1 MDETGFEYDPYSY
14 EIDLDP
20 YPLYRRMR
28 DEAPA
33 YYNPRLDFWALTRF
47 QDCHDAFLDW
57 QTYSSAQGT
66 VLELMGDTQFS
77 GSLIIFMDPP
87 KQTRYRN
94 LVSKAFTPAR
104 MRALEPRIR
113 AITIEYLD
121 RLVGLPRFDVV
132 REFTAKLPMDVI
144 STLLG
149 IPKQD
154 RDQVRGWSNDLLHR
168 DPGNPMPT
176 QQGFASMLKLQSYFD
191 EQTEARRRQP
201 KDDMLTVLVEAEVDG
216 EKLDAN
222 EIRGF
227 CSLLAT
233 AGNETVTKLLASAF
247 YWLNEFPDQRRTL
260 AQEPEVIPNAVEEFL
275 RFDPPSQYQ
284 GRTLT
289 RDVELHG
296 ATLPKGAKLMLVNGA
311 SGRDE
316 RRFPDPD
323 RLDVKR
329 EIEFHLGFG
338 YGRHVCL
345 GAFLARMES
354 RVALEEFFRRWRE
367 YGVPEDGIQRMH
379 SSNVRGFSGLV
390 LETR

>member
-1 MDETGFEYDPYSY
+1 MSEIGFEYDPYSY

-66 VLELMGDTQFS
+66 VLELMGDRQFS

-113 AITIEYLD
+113 AITVEYLD
-121 RLVGLPRFDVV
+121 RLEGLPRFDVV
-132 REFTAKLPMDVI
+132 HEFTAKLPMDVI

-154 RDQVRGWSNDLLHR
+154 RDQVRGWSNELLHR

-176 QQGFASMLKLQSYFD
+176 QRGIESMLKLQSYFD
-191 EQTEARRRQP
+191 EQMAERRRQP
-201 KDDMLTVLVEAEVDG
+201 KDDMMTVLIEAEVDG

-227 CSLLAT
+227 CNLLAT

-247 YWLNEFPDQRRTL
+247 YWLNAFPEQRRIL
-260 AQEPEVIPNAVEEFL
+260 VEEPAVIPNAVEEFL

-289 RDVELHG
+289 ADVELHG
-296 ATLPKGAKLMLVNGA
+296 KTLPKGAKVMLVNGA

-323 RLDVKR
+323 RLDVRR

-367 YGVPEDGIQRMH
+367 YGVPEDGIERMH

-390 LETR
+390 LEPS